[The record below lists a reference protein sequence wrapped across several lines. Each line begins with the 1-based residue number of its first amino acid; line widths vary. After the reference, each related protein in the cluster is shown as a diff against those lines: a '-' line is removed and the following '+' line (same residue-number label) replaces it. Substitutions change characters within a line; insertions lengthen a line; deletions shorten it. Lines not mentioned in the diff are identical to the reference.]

1 MVKIISNLVF
11 ILLIMNMLPVEFQN
25 LITKPLKENGM
36 MKIEN
41 YGKPDNVDIDF
52 IYLFFKF

>member
-1 MVKIISNLVF
+1 
-11 ILLIMNMLPVEFQN
+11 MLPVEFQN